1 MPRVSAFGGDQLDR
15 SNKHRAKVFYDAFYW
30 IINFGSFFAALLMPI
45 FLREYGPSVAFG
57 IPGLL
62 MAVATVIFWAG
73 RNKYVHVPP
82 ATSNPH
88 SFLRVVR
95 HPLFAQGLGSMG
107 LGRSDECPVGKGGVR
122 TCRYRRC

>member
-30 IINFGSFFAALLMPI
+30 IIKFGSFFASLLMPI

-73 RNKYVHVPP
+73 RNRSEEHTSELQSLMRISSADFCLKTENNMKVIHVP
-82 ATSNPH
+82 TDTLNSH
-88 SFLRVVR
+88 CTVM
-95 HPLFAQGLGSMG
+95 HPSY
-107 LGRSDECPVGKGGVR
+107 S
-122 TCRYRRC
+122 